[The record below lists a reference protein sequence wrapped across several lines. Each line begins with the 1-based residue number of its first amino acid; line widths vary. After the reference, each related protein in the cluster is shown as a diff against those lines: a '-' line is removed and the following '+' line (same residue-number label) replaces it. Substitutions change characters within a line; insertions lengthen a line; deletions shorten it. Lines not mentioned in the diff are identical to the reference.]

1 MNRQDVQA
9 LLALN
14 KSNYPSAYREMTK
27 PEVEALLKSW
37 LSALEPY
44 PPELVQAA
52 YLRALTRCRFPVTLA
67 DIFDELRA
75 VKNAGRPS
83 VEALWRE
90 LTAVADY
97 CADRAWRF
105 DFNGPGELPGMT
117 QGDCERNRCMER
129 MRGMS
134 AENRDF
140 IGNLSRLISFGRMD
154 RQEREGLHFG
164 RYRRFIEDWR
174 LREETLQALPEAM
187 RKYLPVGE

>member
-44 PPELVQAA
+44 PPDLVQEA

-83 VEALWRE
+83 VEALWR
-90 LTAVADY
+90 LLRGQGVA
-97 CADRAWRF
+97 
-105 DFNGPGELPGMT
+105 L
-117 QGDCERNRCMER
+117 
-129 MRGMS
+129 
-134 AENRDF
+134 
-140 IGNLSRLISFGRMD
+140 
-154 RQEREGLHFG
+154 
-164 RYRRFIEDWR
+164 
-174 LREETLQALPEAM
+174 
-187 RKYLPVGE
+187 